1 MVHGEKIMS
10 RIKITRTVKFA
21 LLFLQIYIIAMLI
34 LIVLK
39 FLSVIG

>member
-1 MVHGEKIMS
+1 MS